1 MYFITV
7 LLEII
12 LEKGKQSESPERKK
26 EISILFVGLDDTQI
40 HFQFGNFRLY
50 SKGSYF

>member
-26 EISILFVGLDDTQI
+26 EISILFVGLDTQI